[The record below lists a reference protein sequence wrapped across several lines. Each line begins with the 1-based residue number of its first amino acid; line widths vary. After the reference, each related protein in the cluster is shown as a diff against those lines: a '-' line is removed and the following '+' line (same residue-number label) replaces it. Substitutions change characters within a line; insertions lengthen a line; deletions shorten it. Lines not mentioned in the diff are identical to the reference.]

1 MALSLGRMVYLVMR
15 LLTCRNYP
23 RKALM
28 LGLTAF
34 FGCLCVSLCP
44 FDTVRLLGLIFT
56 WSMVEYD
63 ARLYYYLPRKAATE
77 TGGDTR

>member
-1 MALSLGRMVYLVMR
+1 
-15 LLTCRNYP
+15 
-23 RKALM
+23 M

-56 WSMVEYD
+56 WSMAEYD
-63 ARLYYYLPRKAATE
+63 AALLLPTRKAAKE